1 MINCVILYLKEVG
14 DIMNKQKKKDIVLD
28 FILSNYDKRTPIF
41 VKDIYSTFPDTSEG
55 TIRSL
60 FKRFYESGTLEKVEN
75 GVYALPNKDSI
86 LGKSTVYISDV
97 VESKYI
103 REDTG
108 ERVGYN
114 SGINF
119 SNLIGL
125 TSQTASVN
133 TIYSNNV
140 SNKKRIAKLKNNRV
154 ILNAPRVRVT
164 DSNYKLLQV
173 LDLLNNLERYSEY
186 DLKKSALKILKY
198 LENANLDEDEVEN
211 IVSTYPLDA
220 QVKFYKIGG
229 ANAIT
234 RKSK

>member
-1 MINCVILYLKEVG
+1 MK
-14 DIMNKQKKKDIVLD
+14 KQKKKDIILAFV
-28 FILSNYDKRTPIF
+28 LSNYDKRTPIF
-41 VKDIYSTFPDTSEG
+41 VKDIYSAFPDISEG

-60 FKRFYESGTLEKVEN
+60 FKRFCESGVLEKVKN
-75 GVYALPNKDSI
+75 GVYALPNKDSV
-86 LGKSTVYISDV
+86 LGKATVWISDV
-97 VESKYI
+97 VENKYI
-103 REDTG
+103 RDNKG
-108 ERVGYN
+108 NRVGYN

-140 SNKKRIAKLKNNRV
+140 SNKKRIAKLKNNRI

-186 DLKKSALKILKY
+186 DLKTSALKILKY
-198 LENANLDEDEVEN
+198 IENINLDEDEVEN

-234 RKSK
+234 RK